1 MFLERAVVGL
11 WVGAIAAIANPAWAQ
26 APRPYGRMPD
36 GATLVR
42 LLGPRAIDA
51 FSVPG
56 TRRPRDLG
64 ACVRLP
70 TGVRAGDVGLA
81 ELSPGFARLRGSPER
96 LLAFADAHPTLEV
109 EVTPPLHT
117 LLNNASAYVF
127 AQEAIARGLDGTG
140 ALVAV
145 ADTGLDVLHPDFLD
159 AQGHTRVAWLLDLS
173 SAPLGLHADLEKKFG
188 SAGADGAVAV
198 GAVWSAEDIDAAI
211 ESGAKSTLPQDEV
224 GHGTLVTSC
233 AAGNGLSGKSEYRG
247 IAPGAT
253 ILLARITGSAT
264 TSIDTDDMLRGVAFL
279 FDRADALGKPVVV
292 NLSLG
297 TDYGPHDG
305 SLVWEQALASFVGP
319 DHPGRALIAAA
330 GNSGS
335 IAMSDGP
342 VAHQNV
348 HVSKSTT
355 MRVTIPTNGARSG
368 GVNVWVAMHA
378 GASLRVGL
386 DGPDGT
392 WISPVASG
400 ASAGDAKDAYNAAVY
415 NGSESGSPV
424 PDSSHGAVVAWQG
437 TWPAGTY
444 AVTLSGS
451 GTADL
456 YVEASGDAAGPEG
469 RPLGFAAGVRE
480 STINLPATNPS
491 IIGVGCTINKTSW
504 RDVHLRKQAFQV
516 PLLDSVGGVPNANG
530 LTREPIDGEPC
541 WFSSAGPTLTGVQK
555 PEIMAPGAAIVGA
568 LSAQAVPPSGA
579 SIFTNELCVAESEGT
594 CQEIDSR
601 HAVSFGTSFS
611 APIVAG
617 TVAVMLQHDP
627 TLTED
632 AILAALQG
640 GAHPL
645 RGPIAF
651 EDQAGAGEVDVLG
664 AVAAV
669 DRLKDPELAL
679 PSRGESWLTL
689 GADHYAADGSTPLQ
703 AIIELRARSTA
714 RSAPVA
720 DGFGAGRLAVY
731 AHVDGRVFDDS
742 VETSRRGP
750 GVWIATVRLPPGLGG
765 STLTVGATFDGA
777 PVVLPRSIP
786 IATDTW
792 NAEYPAAV
800 RGGCSLAEPSL
811 RTAEG
816 SAGRAWAAAAAAA
829 LCLLASRRVRNAGAR
844 RTRHPPRNLP

>member
-11 WVGAIAAIANPAWAQ
+11 WVGGIVAIASPARGQ
-26 APRPYGRMPD
+26 VSRPYGPMPD
-36 GATLVR
+36 GAALVR
-42 LLGPRAIDA
+42 LLGPHAVDA

-56 TRRPRDLG
+56 TRRRRDLG

-70 TGVRAGDVGLA
+70 AGVRAADVGLA
-81 ELSPGFARLRGSPER
+81 ELSPGFARLRASPEG
-96 LLAFADAHPTLEV
+96 LVAFADAHPTLEL

-127 AQEAIARGLDGTG
+127 AKEAIARGLDGTG

-173 SAPLGLHADLEKKFG
+173 SPPLGLHADLEKKFG
-188 SAGADGAVAV
+188 SLGADGAVAL
-198 GAVWSAEDIDAAI
+198 GAVWSADDIDAAI
-211 ESGAKSTLPQDEV
+211 ASGAKSTLPQDEV

-279 FDRADALGKPVVV
+279 FNRADALGKPVVV

-305 SLVWEQALASFVGP
+305 SLLWEQELASFIGP

-335 IAMSDGP
+335 IATGDGP

-348 HVSKSTT
+348 HVSKGTA
-355 MRVTIPTNGARSG
+355 MRVAIPTNGGRSG

-400 ASAGDAKDAYNAAVY
+400 ASAGASKDAYNAAVY
-415 NGSESGSPV
+415 NGSEFGSPV
-424 PDSSHGAVVAWQG
+424 PDSSHGAVVAWG
-437 TWPAGTY
+437 GSWPTGTY

-456 YVEASGDAAGPEG
+456 YVEANGDAAGPEG

-504 RDVHLRKQAFQV
+504 RDVHLRRQGFQV
-516 PLLDSVGGVPNANG
+516 PLLDSAGGVPNADG

-541 WFSSAGPTLTGVQK
+541 WFSSAGPTLTGVEK

-579 SIFTNELCVAESEGT
+579 SIFTNELCIAESEGT
-594 CQEIDSR
+594 CQEVDSL

-617 TVAVMLQHDP
+617 AVAVMLQHDP

-651 EDQAGAGEVDVLG
+651 EDQAGVGEVDVLG
-664 AVAAV
+664 AVGAL
-669 DRLKDPELAL
+669 DRLKNPELAL
-679 PSRGESWLTL
+679 PSRDESWLTL

-703 AIIELRARSTA
+703 AIVELRARSTGVT
-714 RSAPVA
+714 APVA

-731 AHVDGRVFDDS
+731 ARVDGRVFDDA
-742 VETSRRGP
+742 VETTRRGP
-750 GVWIATVRLPPGLGG
+750 GVWVANVRLPSGLGG

-777 PVVLPRSIP
+777 PIVQPRSIP

-792 NAEYPAAV
+792 TAEYPAAV
-800 RGGCSLAEPSL
+800 RGGCSLAVPSL
-811 RTAEG
+811 ATDQGFGDRPWT
-816 SAGRAWAAAAAAA
+816 AAA
-829 LCLLASRRVRNAGAR
+829 LCLLASRRSRHARAR
-844 RTRHPPRNLP
+844 RARHSPRNLP